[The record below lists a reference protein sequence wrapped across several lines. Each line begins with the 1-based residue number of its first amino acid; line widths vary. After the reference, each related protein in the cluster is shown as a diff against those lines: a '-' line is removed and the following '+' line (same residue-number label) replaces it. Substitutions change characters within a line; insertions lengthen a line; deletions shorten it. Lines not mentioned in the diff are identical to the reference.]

1 MLSNRDALDALR
13 LLGVE
18 RIECL
23 RVYGQARRRAVAA
36 APVAAASS
44 ALKWPRSAQ
53 ASEYLYYQANKWD
66 AAAPPAAPA
75 AAAAAPAA
83 AAAEDDG
90 SGSDDEG
97 DREPD
102 ESELTVARIDAVV
115 AWMRGAGVPA
125 ASIPVVLT
133 AYPAVLAFD
142 VEGRLEP
149 LRAYMAELG
158 VDGAGLANAI
168 ARRPSLLG
176 LSVSKNIRLM
186 VEYLQSTN
194 TPQEKILEY
203 LLTTL

>member
-1 MLSNRDALDALR
+1 M
-13 LLGVE
+13 E

-23 RVYGQARRRAVAA
+23 RVYGQARLGVAAVAPA
-36 APVAAASS
+36 YGAASLCAAYTRS
-44 ALKWPRSAQ
+44 CALTRSLALPQ

-66 AAAPPAAPA
+66 AAAPPAAAPV
-75 AAAAAPAA
+75 APAA
-83 AAAEDDG
+83 ASADEDG
-90 SGSDDEG
+90 SGSEDDDVESS
-97 DREPD
+97 EPD

-115 AWMRGAGVPA
+115 AWMRVAGVPK
-125 ASIPVVLT
+125 ASIPMVLT

-142 VEGRLEP
+142 VEERLDP
-149 LRAYMAELG
+149 LARYMAELG
-158 VDGAGLANAI
+158 VDGEGLANAI

-194 TPQEKILEY
+194 TPQDKILEY

>member
-1 MLSNRDALDALR
+1 M
-13 LLGVE
+13 
-18 RIECL
+18 
-23 RVYGQARRRAVAA
+23 
-36 APVAAASS
+36 
-44 ALKWPRSAQ
+44 Q

-75 AAAAAPAA
+75 AAPVADESADDGS
-83 AAAEDDG
+83 EDDG
-90 SGSDDEG
+90 SDDES
-97 DREPD
+97 REPD

-115 AWMRGAGVPA
+115 AWMQLAGVPK
-125 ASIPVVLT
+125 ASIPMVLT

-142 VEGRLEP
+142 VEERLDP
-149 LRAYMAELG
+149 LARYMAELG
-158 VDGAGLANAI
+158 VNGEGLANAI

-194 TPQEKILEY
+194 TPQDKILEY